1 MNYLFPVVILASS
14 MAMIGTLQSP
24 AKADDSRCYERWN
37 LLYVLAN
44 ERGEQLVETHQVAGV
59 GLLEAFRSHTDGNW
73 TIVYS
78 RDYVVSCI
86 LASGVGSNQPRLNSS
101 EPLAEF
107 GI

>member
-1 MNYLFPVVILASS
+1 MKNIFPAFFLASA
-14 MAMIGTLQSP
+14 MAMIGTLPSP

-44 ERGEQLVETHQVAGV
+44 ERGEQLVETHQVVGV
-59 GLLEAFRSHTDGNW
+59 GLLETFRSDTDGNW

-78 RDYVVSCI
+78 KDYVVSCI
-86 LASGVGSNQPRLNSS
+86 LASGVGSSQPKSNSS
-101 EPLAEF
+101 EALAEF